1 MKIVFFT
8 HYSELYGAN
17 KSLINLIEGLISLY
31 TIQPLV
37 VIPKEGA
44 ISSVLKEK
52 NIPYIVVKFYLW
64 CEIKKKKSLNPYLFI
79 KTVYFASK
87 RIKMLN
93 AFNEQQICNL
103 KNELGT
109 FKPDWVYTNSSVFNF
124 GFLFARKYDIKHIWH
139 IREFG
144 KKDYNLQF
152 FNNKRVTDSFNASD
166 RIIAISNAIKSFY
179 IKKYSINNIFVE
191 YNAVLSLHDLKII
204 DKRVESKRVVP
215 STDIV
220 FGIVGLIHKNK
231 NQEEAISAF
240 KIVNNKYPNT
250 KLIIVGIG
258 EQEEL
263 KKKINEL
270 DLSSKVHF
278 FGHLSDPFDAFLQMD
293 VNLMCS
299 RNEGLGRVTIE
310 AMAARIPTIGYKGG
324 GTVEIIQDN
333 ITGLFYKN
341 GFKELSKKMI
351 YLVENESERNEMGLN
366 ARNLFVSKY
375 TSEIYSKKIFEIMT
389 T

>member
-1 MKIVFFT
+1 MRIVFFT

-37 VIPKEGA
+37 VIPKEGD

-52 NIPYIVVKFYLW
+52 NIPYIVIKFYLW
-64 CEIKKKKSLNPYLFI
+64 CEVKKKKSLNPYRFI
-79 KTVYFASK
+79 KTVYFTSK

-93 AFNEQQICNL
+93 AYNEQQIFNL

-109 FKPDWVYTNSSVFNF
+109 FKPDWIYTNSSVFNF
-124 GFLFARKYDIKHIWH
+124 GFLFARKYNIKHIWH

-152 FNNKRVTDSFNASD
+152 FNNKKVTDSFNASY

-179 IKKYSINNIFVE
+179 FKKYSINNIFVE
-191 YNAVLSLHDLKII
+191 YNAVLSLHDLKTI

-215 STDIV
+215 FTDIV

-231 NQEEAISAF
+231 NHEEAISAF

-250 KLIIVGIG
+250 KLIIVGVG
-258 EQEEL
+258 DQQEL
-263 KKKINEL
+263 KNKINKL

-278 FGHLSDPFDAFLQMD
+278 LGHLSDPFDAFLQMD

-341 GFKELSKKMI
+341 GLKELSDKMI
-351 YLVENESERNEMGLN
+351 YLIENEPERNEMGLN
-366 ARNLFVSKY
+366 ARNVFVNKY